1 MGVKIREK
9 VKGSGVFWVFINH
22 KNRRTSKKV
31 GRRQN
36 ASKVAEQIEAQ
47 LKLGQSPIH
56 ETSPATPT
64 LGEYYQRFSQTY
76 LETVVRANTKDMY
89 ETSFRRVL
97 PLLENKR
104 LDEITRTQITDV
116 IASLVKRGLAKPT
129 IRITMSQ
136 VSTLFNHA
144 IEHGVIEAN
153 PVKNTSKYYKQA
165 PVRHSEIQPLI
176 AEEVTLSLRT
186 IVEHSPAYY
195 PLFLCAIHTGLR
207 SGELAALQW
216 GDVDFFGK
224 FLVVRRTFSH
234 GRMERTKNDK
244 IHRVDLSTPLL
255 DALRK
260 LRGQRREDWLVK
272 GENQIPD
279 WVFCDRAGN
288 PPDMQNVKNRH
299 FLPCL
304 RKAGLRR
311 IRFHDLR
318 HSFASL
324 LIQNGESLAYVKEQ
338 LGHAS
343 IRMTV
348 DVYGHLVPG
357 ANRDAMDRLP
367 TLEDTPIGEQ
377 EDVTER
383 QP

>member
-1 MGVKIREK
+1 
-9 VKGSGVFWVFINH
+9 
-22 KNRRTSKKV
+22 
-31 GRRQN
+31 
-36 ASKVAEQIEAQ
+36 
-47 LKLGQSPIH
+47 
-56 ETSPATPT
+56 
-64 LGEYYQRFSQTY
+64 
-76 LETVVRANTKDMY
+76 
-89 ETSFRRVL
+89 
-97 PLLENKR
+97 
-104 LDEITRTQITDV
+104 
-116 IASLVKRGLAKPT
+116 
-129 IRITMSQ
+129 
-136 VSTLFNHA
+136 
-144 IEHGVIEAN
+144 
-153 PVKNTSKYYKQA
+153 
-165 PVRHSEIQPLI
+165 
-176 AEEVTLSLRT
+176 
-186 IVEHSPAYY
+186 
-195 PLFLCAIHTGLR
+195 
-207 SGELAALQW
+207 
-216 GDVDFFGK
+216 
-224 FLVVRRTFSH
+224 
-234 GRMERTKNDK
+234 MERTKNDK